1 MKKILCFG
9 DSNTWGHNPVDCSKL
24 EKPWTVW
31 LKDIVPEYEIVS
43 DGVCGRATTHYLEN
57 EDKTNGLKDFRERYL
72 SGENDFDLIIIMLGT
87 NDVLNNI
94 DFSNQKTADV
104 LKIYVEECRAK
115 FGKDKPKILLVSPI
129 LINDNC
135 LTHPIFKDLYS
146 EKSIEKSMHFS
157 EYISKLADEEDTP
170 TLIFDEIDS
179 GISGITAGRVGERL
193 QLIGKSRQVI
203 CITHLSQIAAAA
215 DIHFCIHKEA
225 EDNSVRTQIERLDQ
239 EDSVAEL
246 ARLLGGANVTDGI
259 IDSAR
264 EMKEL
269 AKREK

>member
-31 LKDIVPEYEIVS
+31 LKNIVPEYEIVS

-157 EYISKLADEEDTP
+157 EYISKLADEEDTY
-170 TLIFDEIDS
+170 FMN
-179 GISGITAGRVGERL
+179 
-193 QLIGKSRQVI
+193 
-203 CITHLSQIAAAA
+203 AA
-215 DIHFCIHKEA
+215 DYAKASDITEYIWFQRNIRNLQMRSRIKLKKYCHK
-225 EDNSVRTQIERLDQ
+225 V
-239 EDSVAEL
+239 
-246 ARLLGGANVTDGI
+246 
-259 IDSAR
+259 
-264 EMKEL
+264 K
-269 AKREK
+269 

>member
-157 EYISKLADEEDTP
+157 EYISKLADEEDTY
-170 TLIFDEIDS
+170 FMN
-179 GISGITAGRVGERL
+179 
-193 QLIGKSRQVI
+193 
-203 CITHLSQIAAAA
+203 AA
-215 DIHFCIHKEA
+215 DYAKASDITEYIWFRRNIRNLQMRLRIKLKKYCHK
-225 EDNSVRTQIERLDQ
+225 V
-239 EDSVAEL
+239 
-246 ARLLGGANVTDGI
+246 
-259 IDSAR
+259 
-264 EMKEL
+264 K
-269 AKREK
+269 

>member
-1 MKKILCFG
+1 MLCFG
-9 DSNTWGHNPVDCSKL
+9 DSNTWGHNPVDCSQL

-31 LKDIVPEYEIVS
+31 LKDLVPEYEIVP

-135 LTHPIFKDLYS
+135 LAHPIFKDLYS
-146 EKSIEKSMHFS
+146 EKSIEKSTHFS
-157 EYISKLADEEDTP
+157 EYISKLADEEDTY
-170 TLIFDEIDS
+170 FMN
-179 GISGITAGRVGERL
+179 
-193 QLIGKSRQVI
+193 
-203 CITHLSQIAAAA
+203 AA
-215 DIHFCIHKEA
+215 DYAKA
-225 EDNSVRTQIERLDQ
+225 TN
-239 EDSVAEL
+239 
-246 ARLLGGANVTDGI
+246 
-259 IDSAR
+259 ID
-264 EMKEL
+264 
-269 AKREK
+269 

>member
-129 LINDNC
+129 LIND
-135 LTHPIFKDLYS
+135 LYS
-146 EKSIEKSMHFS
+146 EKSIEKSTHFS
-157 EYISKLADEEDTP
+157 EYISKLADEEDTY
-170 TLIFDEIDS
+170 FMN
-179 GISGITAGRVGERL
+179 
-193 QLIGKSRQVI
+193 
-203 CITHLSQIAAAA
+203 AA
-215 DIHFCIHKEA
+215 DYAKASDI
-225 EDNSVRTQIERLDQ
+225 
-239 EDSVAEL
+239 
-246 ARLLGGANVTDGI
+246 DGI
-259 IDSAR
+259 HMVPEEHKKLANAFADKI
-264 EMKEL
+264 KEIL
-269 AKREK
+269 S

>member
-157 EYISKLADEEDTP
+157 EYILKLADEEDTY
-170 TLIFDEIDS
+170 FMNAADYAKASEID
-179 GISGITAGRVGERL
+179 GIHMVPEEHKKLANAFADKIKE
-193 QLIGKSRQVI
+193 I
-203 CITHLSQIAAAA
+203 LS
-215 DIHFCIHKEA
+215 
-225 EDNSVRTQIERLDQ
+225 
-239 EDSVAEL
+239 
-246 ARLLGGANVTDGI
+246 
-259 IDSAR
+259 
-264 EMKEL
+264 
-269 AKREK
+269 

>member
-9 DSNTWGHNPVDCSKL
+9 DSNTWGHNPVDCLQL

-72 SGENDFDLIIIMLGT
+72 SVENDFDLIIIMLGT

-146 EKSIEKSMHFS
+146 EKSIDKSTHFS
-157 EYISKLADEEDTP
+157 EYISKLADEEDTY
-170 TLIFDEIDS
+170 FMN
-179 GISGITAGRVGERL
+179 
-193 QLIGKSRQVI
+193 
-203 CITHLSQIAAAA
+203 AA
-215 DIHFCIHKEA
+215 DYAKA
-225 EDNSVRTQIERLDQ
+225 SD
-239 EDSVAEL
+239 
-246 ARLLGGANVTDGI
+246 
-259 IDSAR
+259 ID
-264 EMKEL
+264 
-269 AKREK
+269 

>member
-104 LKIYVEECRAK
+104 LKIYVEECRTK

-146 EKSIEKSMHFS
+146 EKSIEKSTHFS
-157 EYISKLADEEDTP
+157 EYISKLADEEDTYFMNAANYAKASDIGRN
-170 TLIFDEIDS
+170 TYGFQEEHKKLANAFADKIKEI
-179 GISGITAGRVGERL
+179 
-193 QLIGKSRQVI
+193 
-203 CITHLSQIAAAA
+203 LS
-215 DIHFCIHKEA
+215 
-225 EDNSVRTQIERLDQ
+225 
-239 EDSVAEL
+239 
-246 ARLLGGANVTDGI
+246 
-259 IDSAR
+259 
-264 EMKEL
+264 
-269 AKREK
+269 